1 MFSTYVKSRKTF
13 TLSLGI
19 LPKIRKCVP
28 LFQKNFHSHRVYFQK
43 KIETVLAFFKFFQ
56 KKLSIG
62 YISRIFESVQVF
74 QNFFQKNSLS
84 TDDYQKK
91 YPKRSH
97 PFPTFCRKI
106 FISLPAISPT
116 WSDLCAILSL
126 NLPPGK
132 WWAVPPLHRTRLL
145 HTVHMRKIW
154 KRSPFFWN
162 FFNFFKWYEDWSC
175 LSPSGIFPKFWK
187 SVPLFCVFL
196 RKTCRRTCHITNL
209 EQLWGHF

>member
-1 MFSTYVKSRKTF
+1 MVISLKSF
-13 TLSLGI
+13 TRGTDA
-19 LPKIRKCVP
+19 P
-28 LFQKNFHSHRVYFQK
+28 LVGNIHSAPFFGLRCSVHTEKVEKRSRFLRVYRQKSENVYRFFRKIFIHTGYISK

-56 KKLSIG
+56 KKLSTG
-62 YISRIFESVQVF
+62 YIAKILKSVQVF
-74 QNFFQKNSLS
+74 AELFQKNSLS

-132 WWAVPPLHRTRLL
+132 
-145 HTVHMRKIW
+145 
-154 KRSPFFWN
+154 
-162 FFNFFKWYEDWSC
+162 
-175 LSPSGIFPKFWK
+175 
-187 SVPLFCVFL
+187 
-196 RKTCRRTCHITNL
+196 
-209 EQLWGHF
+209 

>member
-1 MFSTYVKSRKTF
+1 MLSTYGKSRKTF

-28 LFQKNFHSHRVYFQK
+28 LFWRFFIPIRYISQKFEN
-43 KIETVLAFFKFFQ
+43 VLAFPHFPRKSFPTGILPKFWRAFRFCRTFSEKFPHNWYIAKKSESVLAFSELFSKICPTSIFPEFLKAFRFFGTFF
-56 KKLSIG
+56 KKL
-62 YISRIFESVQVF
+62 YF
-74 QNFFQKNSLS
+74 S

-132 WWAVPPLHRTRLL
+132 WWAVPPA
-145 HTVHMRKIW
+145 
-154 KRSPFFWN
+154 
-162 FFNFFKWYEDWSC
+162 
-175 LSPSGIFPKFWK
+175 
-187 SVPLFCVFL
+187 
-196 RKTCRRTCHITNL
+196 
-209 EQLWGHF
+209 

>member
-1 MFSTYVKSRKTF
+1 MVISLKSFTRGTDAPLVGNIHSAPFLGLRCSVHTEKVENVHAFFGYIVKNPKICTAFSEKFSF
-13 TLSLGI
+13 TPGI
-19 LPKIRKCVP
+19 LPKKLKPFSLFPNFFENLPIR
-28 LFQKNFHSHRVYFQK
+28 
-43 KIETVLAFFKFFQ
+43 
-56 KKLSIG
+56 

-132 WWAVPPLHRTRLL
+132 
-145 HTVHMRKIW
+145 
-154 KRSPFFWN
+154 
-162 FFNFFKWYEDWSC
+162 
-175 LSPSGIFPKFWK
+175 
-187 SVPLFCVFL
+187 
-196 RKTCRRTCHITNL
+196 
-209 EQLWGHF
+209 